1 MKVLFTGGGTG
12 GHLFPIIAI
21 IRELKKIS
29 TRKDIDLFYAGPKD
43 ALADTLFAEEEI
55 KVKKILAGKIRRY
68 FSLMNFI
75 DLFFKV
81 PLGIIQSFFYIFF
94 LSPDLIFAKGGY
106 GSFPIV
112 FAGWFLRVPI
122 FLHESDIAPGLV
134 NKYLDKFSIENF
146 ISFRDTEHF
155 SSKKMIVVGNPIRK
169 EILKGSTKEAKKLLN
184 LKGGKPVL
192 LILGGSQGAELIND
206 IILDILEEML
216 KEFELIHQCGEK
228 NFQKIEIETKARLKG
243 SQKSFYHLFPFLKEE
258 EIKHAYAAADLIISR
273 AGSGVIFEIAA
284 LGKPSILI
292 PLSNSA
298 QNHQLKNAY
307 NFAEGGRAIV
317 LEEANLTSHF
327 FLGRLKYL
335 FTNVYELKSLGHNAQ
350 AWSRPRAAEI
360 IAEYIKEYL
369 LK

>member
-94 LSPDLIFAKGGY
+94 LSPDLIFSKGGY

-112 FAGWFLRVPI
+112 FAGWLLRVPI
-122 FLHESDIAPGLV
+122 FLHESDVAPGLA
-134 NKYLDKFSIENF
+134 NRYLDKFSIENF
-146 ISFRDTEHF
+146 VSFRNTEHF
-155 SSKKMIVVGNPIRK
+155 SPKKMIVVGNPIR
-169 EILKGSTKEAKKLLN
+169 EGILKGSVKEAKKLLK
-184 LKGGKPVL
+184 LKGEKPVL
-192 LILGGSQGAELIND
+192 LILGGSQGAQLIND
-206 IILDILEEML
+206 TVLIVINEILEH
-216 KEFELIHQCGEK
+216 FELIHQCGQK
-228 NFQKIEIETKARLKG
+228 NFREIKLETEVRIKKEKKG
-243 SQKSFYHLFPFLKEE
+243 SYYLFPFLEE
-258 EIKHAYAAADLIISR
+258 QGLKQVYAAADLIISR
-273 AGSGVIFEIAA
+273 AGAGIIFEIAA

-292 PLSNSA
+292 PLASSA
-298 QNHQLKNAY
+298 QEHQVKNAY
-307 NFAEGGRAIV
+307 AFAKQDRAIV
-317 LEEANLTSHF
+317 IEEANLTPN
-327 FLGRLKYL
+327 FLLEKLKYL
-335 FTNVYELKSLGHNAQ
+335 FSRPHELKYLSNNARKW
-350 AWSRPRAAEI
+350 ARPRAAKI

-369 LK
+369 LS